1 MRLLLFWLLKR
12 SQQTLQVQM
21 CLIDI
26 CTNDT
31 CSQNQCQTCK
41 QWSPCIPSSLLYG
54 RSGSSNDIFS
64 SSSVNWTSHVC
75 NLVLLLVLL
84 TTLPVFLPR
93 QVSLCAYLLKIVS
106 EPGRWGY
113 THALGFF
120 PPIVPL
126 TPSLTLSFWF
136 CILFTLQWL
145 LCSCLL
151 PALCSP
157 SAEAGGEV
165 VCAP

>member
-1 MRLLLFWLLKR
+1 MRLSLFWLLKR

-21 CLIDI
+21 RLIDI

-31 CSQNQCQTCK
+31 CSQNQCRTCK

-93 QVSLCAYLLKIVS
+93 QVSLRAYLLKIVS
-106 EPGRWGY
+106 ELEGWGY
-113 THALGFF
+113 THALVFF
-120 PPIVPL
+120 PLLCPS
-126 TPSLTLSFWF
+126 TPVRPYHSDSVFS
-136 CILFTLQWL
+136 L
-145 LCSCLL
+145 LCSDSFAHVSSL
-151 PALCSP
+151 PSVPHLP
-157 SAEAGGEV
+157 KHEV
-165 VCAP
+165 K